1 MGIIDLNL
9 SYISQ
14 TKGISSEISHHAVG
28 LGCSHDGGERTN
40 YQNRC
45 KIKYLNEVYFYD
57 YKFIPVFKRIFIL
70 DRIEYRILF
79 ALAKLTKSNNEYYS
93 CCEIYSNNI
102 RIVQD
107 IRIFEY
113 FRIIFNAKMKDLLK
127 YRKTLCFVKMPS
139 VLTIIR
145 PKLNY
150 HSFCF

>member
-1 MGIIDLNL
+1 MLSNSHFKLLSNTKKLQNIFHFAHFYDDLTL
-9 SYISQ
+9 
-14 TKGISSEISHHAVG
+14 
-28 LGCSHDGGERTN
+28 
-40 YQNRC
+40 RC
-45 KIKYLNEVYFYD
+45 K
-57 YKFIPVFKRIFIL
+57 PVFKRIFIL

-79 ALAKLTKSNNEYYS
+79 ALAKLTESNNEYYS

-127 YRKTLCFVKMPS
+127 YQKTLCFVKMPS

-150 HSFCF
+150 HSFCFLLNKYLFK

>member
-1 MGIIDLNL
+1 MDDMRLPICITLQHQLRNQDLLLVILQQLLGVNNT
-9 SYISQ
+9 Q
-14 TKGISSEISHHAVG
+14 HSS
-28 LGCSHDGGERTN
+28 
-40 YQNRC
+40 
-45 KIKYLNEVYFYD
+45 
-57 YKFIPVFKRIFIL
+57 VFKRIFIL
-70 DRIEYRILF
+70 DQIEYRILF
-79 ALAKLTKSNNEYYS
+79 ALAKLTESNNEYYS

-127 YRKTLCFVKMPS
+127 YQKTLCFVKMPS

-150 HSFCF
+150 HSFCFLLNKYLFN

>member
-1 MGIIDLNL
+1 MKIPTQKLL
-9 SYISQ
+9 SPSETRSEGLLQHKIENWCKPCLVNIS
-14 TKGISSEISHHAVG
+14 
-28 LGCSHDGGERTN
+28 
-40 YQNRC
+40 
-45 KIKYLNEVYFYD
+45 
-57 YKFIPVFKRIFIL
+57 VFKRIFIL
-70 DRIEYRILF
+70 DWIKYRILF
-79 ALAKLTKSNNEYYS
+79 VFAKLTESNNEYYS

-127 YRKTLCFVKMPS
+127 YQKTLCFVKMPS

-150 HSFCF
+150 HSFCFLLNKYLFK

>member
-1 MGIIDLNL
+1 MIHHWKIIFIIRNTTYHFLNF
-9 SYISQ
+9 Q
-14 TKGISSEISHHAVG
+14 TMHSI
-28 LGCSHDGGERTN
+28 
-40 YQNRC
+40 
-45 KIKYLNEVYFYD
+45 EVAMAKWTFT
-57 YKFIPVFKRIFIL
+57 PVFKRIFIL

-79 ALAKLTKSNNEYYS
+79 ALAKLTESNNEYYS

-127 YRKTLCFVKMPS
+127 YQKTLCFVKMPS

-150 HSFCF
+150 HSFCFLLNKYLFK

>member
-1 MGIIDLNL
+1 MYSTLRKDRSNL
-9 SYISQ
+9 FIWEKGDFLASYVCVCQLILDCV
-14 TKGISSEISHHAVG
+14 T
-28 LGCSHDGGERTN
+28 
-40 YQNRC
+40 
-45 KIKYLNEVYFYD
+45 
-57 YKFIPVFKRIFIL
+57 VFKWIFIL

-79 ALAKLTKSNNEYYS
+79 ALAKLTESNNEYYS

-127 YRKTLCFVKMPS
+127 YQKTLCFVKMPS

-150 HSFCF
+150 HSFCFLLNKYLFK

>member
-1 MGIIDLNL
+1 MFAL
-9 SYISQ
+9 
-14 TKGISSEISHHAVG
+14 KSSSFTFHVSIRHFKS
-28 LGCSHDGGERTN
+28 
-40 YQNRC
+40 
-45 KIKYLNEVYFYD
+45 
-57 YKFIPVFKRIFIL
+57 VFKRILIL

-79 ALAKLTKSNNEYYS
+79 ALAKLTESNNEYYS

-127 YRKTLCFVKMPS
+127 YQKTLCFVKMPS

-150 HSFCF
+150 HSFCFLLNKYLFK